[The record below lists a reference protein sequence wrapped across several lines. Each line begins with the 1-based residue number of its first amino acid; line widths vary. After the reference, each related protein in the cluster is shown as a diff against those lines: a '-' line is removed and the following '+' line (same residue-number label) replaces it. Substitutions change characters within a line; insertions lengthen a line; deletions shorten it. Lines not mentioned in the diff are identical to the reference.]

1 MGGVD
6 LLDSTSRLQVFYSW
20 EEMVW
25 ALLVNAINIAVVF
38 SWRVYQLATDNE
50 SKQKDYRRTLATI
63 MLKQSQPRLS
73 ADSRPGPSVSVPE
86 AVRTDNRNHYPENC
100 PVRRYAVCK
109 KELQNSVYK
118 MQEVIAFECVFPEVS
133 RKIVGC
139 IVSIDH
145 FSFKG
150 YIVLC
155 QKHLHTIFFFLYV
168 TRTRNVGI
176 MFHENHVNKKFDLF
190 QIQKH

>member
-109 KELQNSVYK
+109 KNCRIQ
-118 MQEVIAFECVFPEVS
+118 
-133 RKIVGC
+133 C
-139 IVSIDH
+139 I
-145 FSFKG
+145 KCKK
-150 YIVLC
+150 LL
-155 QKHLHTIFFFLYV
+155 HL
-168 TRTRNVGI
+168 NVC
-176 MFHENHVNKKFDLF
+176 FQRYHEK
-190 QIQKH
+190 